1 MPFEIGVTMG
11 WKYYDQNARK
21 GIYRRIT
28 LLGIDGAIIVAMY
41 GVIAWISTFSFSS
54 LSLNGDFSLVKLLL
68 LFSCITFLRL
78 VFNIYTSIW
87 RYANMV
93 TYLKLMVSDLL
104 GGAMFFLIG
113 RINSKVSLGF
123 AYSVLVVLMIL
134 LVTLASRFVYHFLF
148 NYFQYSTHK
157 SFRWFSGEDE
167 KDDEQIHRINIAIVG
182 AGDVGVTL
190 AESLARNPRAHYTP
204 KCFIDI
210 DGAKVGGVINGI
222 PVYQENDKTIEL
234 IKRLPVQ
241 EIVIALPNRDVETIN
256 RLYDLYGQ
264 TNCKIKLYDRLP
276 NDGLKDREASRTEN
290 LRMIQI
296 EDLLPRSVRS
306 VVDGPAKEFYKGKTV
321 LITGGGGSIGSEL
334 CRQVAMLQPKQMIIL
349 DIYENNAYDIQ
360 QELLR
365 TYGDNINLK
374 VVIASVRDEVRL
386 EEIFAEICPDIV
398 FHAAAHKHVPL
409 MEESSCEAIKNNVFG
424 TYHVANLAEKY
435 GVQKFVL
442 ISTDKAVNPTN
453 IMGASKRLCEMII
466 QCRADSKTEFTAVR
480 FGNVLGSNGSVIPL
494 FRRQIEAGGPITIT
508 DKRIVRYFMTIPEAV
523 SLVLETGAIGHGG
536 ELYVLNMG
544 RPVKI
549 LDLAEKMVQLSGLK
563 PYEDIP
569 IVEVGL
575 RPGEKLYEE
584 LLMDPNR
591 VDKTEDDM
599 IFIERDK
606 GCTRAEVEE
615 KLKVLK
621 KALTE
626 EGDESTKNGHYAA
639 VVRAVRAT
647 VPTYFDAAELNN
659 TALSGS
665 DENGVHIGDRR
676 L

>member
-1 MPFEIGVTMG
+1 MG
-11 WKYYDQNARK
+11 WKLYDHNARK

-28 LLGIDGAIIVAMY
+28 LLGIDGVIIAAMY
-41 GVIAWISTFSFSS
+41 GVIIGISTFSVSS
-54 LSLNGDFSLVKLLL
+54 LSQNGEFSLLKLIL
-68 LFSCITFLRL
+68 LFLCITLIRL
-78 VFNIYTSIW
+78 AFNIYTSIW
-87 RYANMV
+87 RYANTV
-93 TYLKLMVSDLL
+93 TYLKLMVADLL
-104 GGAMFFLIG
+104 GGSIFFLVG
-113 RINSKVSLGF
+113 RIWPEVSLGF
-123 AYSVLVVLMIL
+123 AYTVLVVLMIL
-134 LVTLASRFVYHFLF
+134 LATLASRFIYHFLF
-148 NYFQYSTHK
+148 HYFQYSIHEG
-157 SFRWFSGEDE
+157 FHRFFGYNEEDG
-167 KDDEQIHRINIAIVG
+167 EQIHRINIAIVG
-182 AGDVGVTL
+182 AGDIGVTL
-190 AESLARNPRAHYTP
+190 AESLVRNPRAHYTP

-222 PVYQENDKTIEL
+222 PVYQENDTTVEL

-241 EIVIALPNRDVETIN
+241 EIVIALPERNVETIN

-276 NDGLKDREASRTEN
+276 NDGVKDRETSRAEK
-290 LRMIQI
+290 LRMLQI

-306 VVDGPAKEFYKGKTV
+306 VVDGRAKEYYKGKTV

-334 CRQVAMLQPKQMIIL
+334 CRQVAMLQPKQIIIL
-349 DIYENNAYDIQ
+349 DIYENNAYEIQ

-365 TYGDNINLK
+365 TYGGSINLK
-374 VVIASVRDEVRL
+374 VVIASVRDKPRL
-386 EEIFAEICPDIV
+386 EEIFLESRPDVV

-435 GVQKFVL
+435 GVRKFVL

-453 IMGASKRLCEMII
+453 VMGASKRLCEMIV
-466 QCRADSKTEFTAVR
+466 QCRADSKTEFAAVR

-523 SLVLETGAIGHGG
+523 SLVMEAGAIGHNG

-549 LDLAEKMVQLSGLK
+549 LELAEKMVQLSGLK
-563 PYEDIP
+563 PYDDIP
-569 IVEVGL
+569 IVEIGL

-584 LLMDPNR
+584 LLMDPKK

-599 IFIERDK
+599 IFIEHDK
-606 GCTRAEVEE
+606 GYTRAEVEE
-615 KLKVLK
+615 KLELLK
-621 KALTE
+621 DALSE
-626 EGDESTKNGHYAA
+626 DSKDRAKNGHHTA
-639 VVRAVRAT
+639 VVQAIRAT
-647 VPTYFDAAELNN
+647 VPTYFDPVEFNRAERVDE
-659 TALSGS
+659 GKS
-665 DENGVHIGDRR
+665 DGHSVDGGI
-676 L
+676 